1 MQHMIRTQIWYE
13 SQLRCK
19 EKKKL
24 LPSKNYLRKSY
35 TSSALMCSNLEQ
47 IFLSCVAYY
56 GAQKSVFISAC
67 LNSVH
72 KPGLHCFPDHVL
84 FVFKFFN
91 LRNLN
96 HGIFCTFPWLPNENC
111 SWHMNA
117 CPILQIGF
125 IQKVIFNIC
134 MPGTQDLA
142 CFILS
147 LNFSFFLSSKLR
159 GVMQASSVRS
169 ETSPQSV
176 MTWGEDS

>member
-1 MQHMIRTQIWYE
+1 ME
-13 SQLRCK
+13 LV
-19 EKKKL
+19 
-24 LPSKNYLRKSY
+24 
-35 TSSALMCSNLEQ
+35 
-47 IFLSCVAYY
+47 FLSCVAYY

-72 KPGLHCFPDHVL
+72 RPGLHCFPDHVL

-96 HGIFCTFPWLPNENC
+96 HGIFCTFPWLPNENL

-159 GVMQASSVRS
+159 EVMQASSVRS